1 VKPVNIY
8 ICANGIPFLTTANQV
23 SESKKENV
31 VCKFLY
37 LSNMMRGKGAL
48 VLLEACKFLKQ
59 KNLLFECHFVGAWA
73 DVTEAIFNEEVE
85 KLNITENVF
94 VHGKKYNEEKFNFLY
109 QSDIFIFPTYYHNEC
124 FPLVLLEAMQFGL
137 PVISTPEGGIP
148 DIVTEGETGLLVP
161 QKDARALAE
170 KIEILIRN
178 PELRLKMGQA
188 GRKRFEDL
196 FTLEKFENNMVDILD
211 RALKQQ

>member
-8 ICANGIPFLTTANQV
+8 ICANGIPFLTTANRV
-23 SESKKENV
+23 SESNKENV

-124 FPLVLLEAMQFGL
+124 FP
-137 PVISTPEGGIP
+137 
-148 DIVTEGETGLLVP
+148 

-170 KIEILIRN
+170 KIEILIKN